1 MIKSVITNEMLR
13 SILTI
18 ENNRSSFKTKDIP
31 LLTINK
37 LRKNS
42 KKRSTYA
49 SNKIEG
55 NPLSEKQ
62 VRDLIDSDN
71 HKHLLKPEQEI
82 INYYLAMNFL
92 EEKLQKKEKLSK
104 KMILDVQAIVEKG
117 ASKEKIGL
125 RGPMPPGVLFAV
137 YDSKSA
143 NPEYIPPQYDEVEA
157 LLDELINY
165 VNNTDDHPLIIA
177 GIVHYQLVTI
187 HPFEDGNGRTARL
200 ISAYLL
206 DLFGYSFNNLGSLE
220 EYFAYDLDEYYNSL
234 QMGLPPLYYNGR
246 ENPPHPEIWLSYFLR
261 MIELYSTKV
270 LEISD
275 NYSNQGVNEALS
287 YLNTKEKELLI
298 YLLEN
303 NYINFSPI
311 ELSKSL
317 NVTNKTII
325 NRCAKLAANGFISPN
340 IVKQRIKNY
349 TLSEYARKNKDVITR
364 WYSMSKLSGLLL
376 LWLINVFLFVL

>member
-143 NPEYIPPQYDEVEA
+143 NPEYIPPQYDEVET

-311 ELSKSL
+311 ELSKAL

-364 WYSMSKLSGLLL
+364 
-376 LWLINVFLFVL
+376 